1 MHFTNKNF
9 RQITLNLFDTIKLAI
24 KPINSADD
32 RIMQL

>member
-9 RQITLNLFDTIKLAI
+9 RQITKKLFDTIKLAI

-32 RIMQL
+32 RNMKL